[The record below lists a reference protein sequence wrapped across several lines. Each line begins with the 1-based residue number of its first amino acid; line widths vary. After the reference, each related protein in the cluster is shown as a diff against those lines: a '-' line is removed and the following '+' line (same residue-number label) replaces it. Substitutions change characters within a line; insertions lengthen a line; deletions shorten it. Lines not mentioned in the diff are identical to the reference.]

1 MFERHPIL
9 EEIRRRRWP
18 HLTNGMTGLSGMSG
32 MVGTLVNYITDLFAG
47 ANGTNIQSHTP
58 DLGGTWVQSAD
69 GNLYQLNAANKVT
82 FTDATGT
89 HNEKPCVI
97 DASVSDF
104 KVECDLTSFFT
115 GTGGNRF
122 WSCLVFRYSDDNN
135 FWLVYPNTTVLPP
148 QITLA
153 DKQAGVLT
161 DRGAAA
167 ASGIVSGSP
176 NTVRVQA
183 AGNNINVY
191 VDGVLLVSYSSSFNA
206 SATKVGLNAHV
217 SGTQT
222 APTWDNLRVT
232 NP

>member
-1 MFERHPIL
+1 
-9 EEIRRRRWP
+9 
-18 HLTNGMTGLSGMSG
+18 MSG
-32 MVGTLVNYITDLFAG
+32 IVGRIVNYITDNFTDAT
-47 ANGTNIQSHTP
+47 NTNIQSHTP
-58 DLGGTWVQSAD
+58 DLGGAWTQSSA
-69 GNLYQLNAANKVT
+69 GNLYKINASNKAN
-82 FTDATGT
+82 FTDVTGGF
-89 HNEKPCVI
+89 NEKPCVI
-97 DASVSDF
+97 DAGVADF
-104 KVECDLTSFFT
+104 KVECDLTSNFA

-122 WSCLVFRYSDDNN
+122 WSCLVFRYTNDNN
-135 FWLVYPNTTVLPP
+135 FWLVYPNTTVSPP

-153 DKQAGVLT
+153 DNQGGVFT

-167 ASGIVSGSP
+167 ASEIVSGSP

-191 VDGVLLVSYSSSFNA
+191 VDGTLKISYSSSFNA

-217 SGTQT
+217 SGTHS